1 MTQLMTT
8 SNPEADKVLFI
19 PAGDDFA
26 IVSHVEGD
34 QPFGRDASNLPLI
47 TWPNGGWCFDANAF
61 MLRLVDR
68 GLSRFNRGGTL
79 ATYAAHITPLLRYCE
94 NNNVDLVELTDAHF
108 SMFVNSL
115 KAARFKPGS
124 REPRLEPSTVIS
136 TASTCLAFLS
146 FVGEL
151 HQVHLVGP
159 EAAIRAEIV
168 PSRGRRQTAV
178 KWHHHSF
185 PTRSPERRRLPV
197 GSEVI
202 AALRNAAAEHS
213 PSNYIRRRRQIMLRL
228 LEITGARR
236 SEIAALTVQ
245 SVERAAAMQAPRLEL
260 VTKKGRGRRKDR
272 IREVPITKSDARLLL
287 EFARVNRSVVIRR
300 TCGRAADPGAL
311 LLSETSG
318 FALRP
323 NTITQEVSILVRAA
337 GLYTRVCAHMFR
349 HRFIT
354 NVFKALIEEYHVES
368 PDAFRQLLLSAE
380 ELKTRVCEWSGH
392 SSLASLARY
401 IHLAFE
407 EVGGVRL
414 AVDAVRAKAAINSFV
429 SELRALNFANMTAVD
444 IENLQRS
451 AKDLTAEL
459 SATEGL
465 GQEENGS
472 QKA

>member
-1 MTQLMTT
+1 MTT

-159 EAAIRAEIV
+159 EAAKAFAM
-168 PSRGRRQTAV
+168 SAV
-178 KWHHHSF
+178 
-185 PTRSPERRRLPV
+185 
-197 GSEVI
+197 
-202 AALRNAAAEHS
+202 
-213 PSNYIRRRRQIMLRL
+213 
-228 LEITGARR
+228 
-236 SEIAALTVQ
+236 
-245 SVERAAAMQAPRLEL
+245 
-260 VTKKGRGRRKDR
+260 
-272 IREVPITKSDARLLL
+272 
-287 EFARVNRSVVIRR
+287 
-300 TCGRAADPGAL
+300 
-311 LLSETSG
+311 
-318 FALRP
+318 
-323 NTITQEVSILVRAA
+323 
-337 GLYTRVCAHMFR
+337 
-349 HRFIT
+349 
-354 NVFKALIEEYHVES
+354 
-368 PDAFRQLLLSAE
+368 
-380 ELKTRVCEWSGH
+380 
-392 SSLASLARY
+392 AS
-401 IHLAFE
+401 
-407 EVGGVRL
+407 
-414 AVDAVRAKAAINSFV
+414 
-429 SELRALNFANMTAVD
+429 
-444 IENLQRS
+444 
-451 AKDLTAEL
+451 
-459 SATEGL
+459 
-465 GQEENGS
+465 
-472 QKA
+472 